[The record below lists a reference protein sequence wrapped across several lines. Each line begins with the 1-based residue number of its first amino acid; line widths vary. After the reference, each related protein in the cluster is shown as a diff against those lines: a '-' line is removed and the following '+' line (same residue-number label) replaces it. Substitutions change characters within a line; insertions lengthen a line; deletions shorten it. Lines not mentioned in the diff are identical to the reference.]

1 MYDTF
6 RNLLKK
12 HIFLS
17 DMKLFKLSLIILF
30 SSVVLSDDV
39 SDINLF
45 DLYKDLHQNP
55 ELSYKEFK
63 TSKKLSLI
71 LQELGYE
78 VTNGVGGNGVVALLK
93 NGEGKTVMLRA
104 DMDGL
109 PVKEKTGASYASKT
123 KTINDDGQEVYTMHA
138 CGHDIH
144 MTVLIGAAQYLMKN
158 KSNWKGTL
166 MLILEPAEEVSG
178 GARNMIEDGLFTRF
192 PRPDYNLALHVS
204 SGMEAG
210 KVGYLPGWAMANVDS
225 VDITVK
231 GLGGHGAY
239 PHTTKDPIVL
249 SAQIISQLQTIV
261 SRQIAPTDPAVVT
274 VGSIHGGTKHNVI
287 PNEVKLQLTLRS
299 YTDEVRNS
307 TISSIKRI
315 VRGAAI
321 SAGFPEELYPTVTI
335 KDEYTPAVFNN
346 PQLVEKLKISFQK
359 SLGKNNVKK
368 VSLVMGGEDFGMF
381 GRVEPIIP
389 TALFWLGSVN
399 KNVCEKALR
408 DDIVL
413 PSLHSD
419 LFLPDAEPTIET
431 GVKAMTGAALDLFN
445 EL

>member
-1 MYDTF
+1 MD
-6 RNLLKK
+6 K
-12 HIFLS
+12 
-17 DMKLFKLSLIILF
+17 KLFKLLLIALF
-30 SSVVLSDDV
+30 STSAFANSN
-39 SDINLF
+39 SEINLL
-45 DLYKDLHQNP
+45 DLYKDLHSNP
-55 ELSYKEFK
+55 ELSYKEFE
-63 TSKKLSLI
+63 TSRKLSLI
-71 LQELGYE
+71 LEELGYE
-78 VTNGVGGNGVVALLK
+78 ITNGVGGNGVVALLK

-109 PVKEKTGASYASKT
+109 PVEEKTGASYASRT
-123 KTINDDGQEVYTMHA
+123 KTLNDEGQEVFTMHA
-138 CGHDIH
+138 CGHDVH
-144 MTVLIGAAQYLMKN
+144 MTVLVGAAQYLIQN
-158 KSNWKGTL
+158 RSDWSGTL

-178 GARNMIEDGLFTRF
+178 GARNMIKDGLFTRF
-192 PRPDYNLALHVS
+192 PRPDFNLALHVS
-204 SGMEAG
+204 SSMEVG

-225 VDITVK
+225 VDIIVK

-299 YTDEVRNS
+299 YTDEVRNT

-321 SAGFPEELYPTVTI
+321 AAGFPEELYPTVTL

-346 PQLVEKLKISFQK
+346 PQLVEKLKVSFEK
-359 SLGKNNVKK
+359 SLGKDNVKK
-368 VSLVMGGEDFGMF
+368 VSPVMGGEDFGMF

-389 TALFWLGSVN
+389 TALFWLGAVN
-399 KNVCEKALR
+399 KNIYEKAVR
-408 DDIVL
+408 EDIVL

-419 LFLPDAEPTIET
+419 LFLPDAEPTLET

-445 EL
+445 ES

>member
-1 MYDTF
+1 MD
-6 RNLLKK
+6 K
-12 HIFLS
+12 
-17 DMKLFKLSLIILF
+17 KLFKLLLIALF
-30 SSVVLSDDV
+30 STSAFANSN
-39 SDINLF
+39 SEINLL
-45 DLYKDLHQNP
+45 DLYKDLHSNP
-55 ELSYKEFK
+55 ELSYKEFE

-71 LQELGYE
+71 LEELGYE

-109 PVKEKTGASYASKT
+109 PVEEKTGASYASRT
-123 KTINDDGQEVYTMHA
+123 KTLNDEGQEVFTMHA
-138 CGHDIH
+138 CGHDVH
-144 MTVLIGAAQYLMKN
+144 MTVLVGAAQYLIQN
-158 KSNWKGTL
+158 RSDWSGTL

-178 GARNMIEDGLFTRF
+178 GARNMIKDGLFTRF
-192 PRPDYNLALHVS
+192 PRPDFNLALHVS
-204 SGMEAG
+204 SSMEVG

-225 VDITVK
+225 VDIIVK

-299 YTDEVRNS
+299 YTDEVRNT

-321 SAGFPEELYPTVTI
+321 AAGFPEELYPTVTL

-346 PQLVEKLKISFQK
+346 PQLVEKLKVSFEK
-359 SLGKNNVKK
+359 SLGKDNVKK
-368 VSLVMGGEDFGMF
+368 VSPVMGGEDFGMF

-389 TALFWLGSVN
+389 TALFWLGAVN
-399 KNVCEKALR
+399 KNIYEKAVR
-408 DDIVL
+408 EDIVL

-419 LFLPDAEPTIET
+419 LFLPDAEPTLET

-445 EL
+445 ES

>member
-1 MYDTF
+1 
-6 RNLLKK
+6 
-12 HIFLS
+12 
-17 DMKLFKLSLIILF
+17 MKFSQLALIVLF
-30 SSVVLSDDV
+30 SSTALPNDYSNID
-39 SDINLF
+39 LF
-45 DLYKDLHQNP
+45 SLYKDLHRNP

-71 LQELGYE
+71 LQNLGYE

-93 NGEGKTVMLRA
+93 NGKGKTIMLRA

-109 PVKEKTGASYASKT
+109 PVEEKTGASYASKT
-123 KTINDDGQEVYTMHA
+123 KTLNDEGQEVFTMHA

-144 MTVLIGAAQYLMKN
+144 MTVLIGAAQYLIQN
-158 KSNWKGTL
+158 RSDWSGTL

-178 GARNMIEDGLFTRF
+178 GARNMINDGLFTRF
-192 PRPDYNLALHVS
+192 PRPDFNLALHVS
-204 SGMEAG
+204 SGIEVG

-299 YTDEVRNS
+299 YTDEVRNKTLS
-307 TISSIKRI
+307 AIRRI
-315 VRGAAI
+315 IRGAAI
-321 SAGFPEELYPTVTI
+321 AADLPEELYPTMTI

-346 PQLVEKLKISFQK
+346 PQLVKKLKVSFEK
-359 SLGKNNVKK
+359 SLGKDNVIK
-368 VSLVMGGEDFGMF
+368 VSPVMGGEDFGMF
-381 GRVEPIIP
+381 GRVEPLIP
-389 TALFWLGSVN
+389 TALFWLGAVN
-399 KNVCEKALR
+399 KNVYENAVR
-408 DDIVL
+408 EDIVL

-419 LFLPDAEPTIET
+419 LFLPDAEPALET
-431 GVKAMTGAALDLFN
+431 GVKAMTKAALDLFK
-445 EL
+445 ES